1 MCADDSLKSVVTK
14 QETIELVK
22 EMIEVMKKGG
32 FRLTKFL
39 SNDKD
44 IVNCVSESERNKSVQ
59 DTFF

>member
-1 MCADDSLKSVVTK
+1 
-14 QETIELVK
+14 
-22 EMIEVMKKGG
+22 MIEVMKKGG

-44 IVNCVSESERNKSVQ
+44 IVKCVSESERNKSVQ